1 MGPKR
6 IVIMRAFGY
15 LIASLLALGCLSALD
30 ENIEAG
36 QSDFTDF
43 NEVTRIPKT
52 EVAEVVLPTL
62 RERST
67 SLTQAGTKTLGSL
80 LPSPT
85 TREKGTKKDKAF
97 ADFKKRKE
105 GWIKSQAEQ
114 KVKQEKKKKAEKH
127 AKEKKAKAEK
137 HAKEKKAKAQKRE
150 KKAKEKKSKEKKS
163 KENKRKEHVRERKTK
178 EHKAKESKAKEK
190 KAKEKKAKQTKAD
203 EKKAK
208 ESKSKKKPE

>member
-67 SLTQAGTKTLGSL
+67 SLTQAGTKTVGSL

-105 GWIKSQAEQ
+105 EGIKSQAEQ

-127 AKEKKAKAEK
+127 AKEKKAKA
-137 HAKEKKAKAQKRE
+137 QKRE
-150 KKAKEKKSKEKKS
+150 KKAKA
-163 KENKRKEHVRERKTK
+163 HARERQG
-178 EHKAKESKAKEK
+178 KEK
-190 KAKEKKAKQTKAD
+190 KAKEKSPKRRSPRRTR
-203 EKKAK
+203 ERSMS
-208 ESKSKKKPE
+208 ERE

>member
-105 GWIKSQAEQ
+105 EWIKSQAEQ

-150 KKAKEKKSKEKKS
+150 KKAKA
-163 KENKRKEHVRERKTK
+163 HARERQG
-178 EHKAKESKAKEK
+178 KEK
-190 KAKEKKAKQTKAD
+190 KAKEKKVQREEVQGEQ
-203 EKKAK
+203 EKGACQREKNKGAQG
-208 ESKSKKKPE
+208 

>member
-1 MGPKR
+1 MG
-6 IVIMRAFGY
+6 
-15 LIASLLALGCLSALD
+15 IASLMLLGCLSALD

-105 GWIKSQAEQ
+105 EWIKSQAEQ
-114 KVKQEKKKKAEKH
+114 KVKQEKKKK
-127 AKEKKAKAEK
+127 
-137 HAKEKKAKAQKRE
+137 
-150 KKAKEKKSKEKKS
+150 
-163 KENKRKEHVRERKTK
+163 VLC
-178 EHKAKESKAKEK
+178 
-190 KAKEKKAKQTKAD
+190 
-203 EKKAK
+203 
-208 ESKSKKKPE
+208 

>member
-105 GWIKSQAEQ
+105 EWIKSQAEQ

-127 AKEKKAKAEK
+127 AKEKKAKAQK
-137 HAKEKKAKAQKRE
+137 REKKAKAHARERQGKE

-178 EHKAKESKAKEK
+178 EHK
-190 KAKEKKAKQTKAD
+190 
-203 EKKAK
+203 
-208 ESKSKKKPE
+208 

>member
-1 MGPKR
+1 MG
-6 IVIMRAFGY
+6 
-15 LIASLLALGCLSALD
+15 
-30 ENIEAG
+30 AG

-105 GWIKSQAEQ
+105 EWIKSQAEQ

-137 HAKEKKAKAQKRE
+137 HAKEKKAKAHARERQGKE

-163 KENKRKEHVRERKTK
+163 KENKR
-178 EHKAKESKAKEK
+178 
-190 KAKEKKAKQTKAD
+190 
-203 EKKAK
+203 
-208 ESKSKKKPE
+208 

>member
-43 NEVTRIPKT
+43 NEVTRIPTT

-105 GWIKSQAEQ
+105 EWIKSQAEQ

-137 HAKEKKAKAQKRE
+137 HAKAQKRE
-150 KKAKEKKSKEKKS
+150 KKAKA
-163 KENKRKEHVRERKTK
+163 HARER
-178 EHKAKESKAKEK
+178 
-190 KAKEKKAKQTKAD
+190 QG
-203 EKKAK
+203 
-208 ESKSKKKPE
+208 

>member
-67 SLTQAGTKTLGSL
+67 SLTQAGTKTVGSL

-97 ADFKKRKE
+97 EDFKKRKE
-105 GWIKSQAEQ
+105 EWIKSQAEQ
-114 KVKQEKKKKAEKH
+114 KVKQEKKKKAETH

-150 KKAKEKKSKEKKS
+150 KKSKEKKSKEKKS
-163 KENKRKEHVRERKTK
+163 KENKRKE
-178 EHKAKESKAKEK
+178 
-190 KAKEKKAKQTKAD
+190 
-203 EKKAK
+203 
-208 ESKSKKKPE
+208 